1 MAESVLAECNSIFA
15 MRMTNQSD
23 QDMVR
28 AAVSEAPLGLL
39 EFLPS
44 LRTGEAIAIGEG
56 IPMPVRV
63 SFDGLEAHELPRSE
77 TALFTTLEKGSAAG
91 EDLVRVAV
99 ERWRSR
105 QKAA

>member
-1 MAESVLAECNSIFA
+1 MAESVLAECNSMFA
-15 MRMTNQSD
+15 LRMTNQND

-28 AAVSEAPLGLL
+28 AALSEAPLGLL

-56 IPMPVRV
+56 MPMPVRV
-63 SFDGLEAHELPRSE
+63 TFDILPPNEMPRGE
-77 TALFTTLEKGSAAG
+77 TAVFTSTSSTKAAVD
-91 EDLVRVAV
+91 DLVRIAV